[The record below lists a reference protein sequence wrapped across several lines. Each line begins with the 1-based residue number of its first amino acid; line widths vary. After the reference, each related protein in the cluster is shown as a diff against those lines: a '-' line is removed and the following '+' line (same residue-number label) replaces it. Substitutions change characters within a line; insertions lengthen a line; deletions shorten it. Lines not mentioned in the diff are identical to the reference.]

1 MHTPRLCCELYLCE
15 IVTSQF
21 QFSPVSFLLSS
32 TIDLNSGANIKRQTS
47 TLSVVQHSYLGLYWT
62 TWMPLVGLPCTY
74 NNNNNDNRAFQ
85 SQFPSNLGQAR
96 AQHALYVKKL
106 LDELTQLLINCPPE
120 IYFHQLLPPE
130 EKKRIFQLLLSD
142 PCKHSM
148 LQDYKNNNKVLLR
161 HILA

>member
-15 IVTSQF
+15 FVISQF
-21 QFSPVSFLLSS
+21 QFSPVSFLLLSAIDSS
-32 TIDLNSGANIKRQTS
+32 VGANIKQQTS

-74 NNNNNDNRAFQ
+74 NNNNNDNSAFQ

-130 EKKRIFQLLLSD
+130 EKKNIGSFSYCLVTLA
-142 PCKHSM
+142 
-148 LQDYKNNNKVLLR
+148 N
-161 HILA
+161 IL